1 MITDTAS
8 RFTLKSYF
16 QKGDTPTEAQYAK
29 LIDLLSTVIE
39 LQAEETARIAADIV
53 LQGQITSND
62 GELSALQTLLGR
74 DALSTDLGDF
84 TGDLLSDTSSV
95 KVALQAIESAVESND
110 VDIAAA
116 TVDRGAIRS
125 EFAAEDVRIEGLISS
140 NDAELA
146 ALQAAD
152 VAFDTLLGLTAL
164 AIDLGTFTGSTIP
177 DGLTVKGALQSLESA
192 HEVHGTRLITAEGD
206 IVTLETDTTNLATNL
221 GIEISTTNTEVS
233 AHDTRLA
240 TLEATTILDSFIFA
254 CSSNTGNI
262 ATGDVS
268 VFRMPYGF
276 TCTEVRASLI
286 TNTAPSAVS
295 LKVFVDGT
303 AITDQV
309 DIAAGATTTYQVGV
323 ASTFL
328 LGQNSSPQP
337 IAMDSE
343 VKVNVTAAPTGAT
356 GLKVTL
362 VGYVGECA
370 INVLGGSITFPI
382 TFPLGTVNTL
392 ITCTG

>member
-1 MITDTAS
+1 MAFPTTTGQALED
-8 RFTLKSYF
+8 RQTLKSYF
-16 QKGDTPTEAQYAK
+16 QYGDVPTEANYAT
-29 LIDLLSTVIE
+29 LLDQLATITE
-39 LQAEETARIAADIV
+39 LNEEQTAREDAD
-53 LQGQITSND
+53 D
-62 GELSALQTLLGR
+62 SAT
-74 DALSTDLGDF
+74 A
-84 TGDLLSDTSSV
+84 
-95 KVALQAIESAVESND
+95 
-110 VDIAAA
+110 
-116 TVDRGAIRS
+116 DRTAIRS
-125 EFAAEDVRIEGLISS
+125 EFALVDTAIRAEFAEEDVRIEGLISS

-152 VAFDTLLGLTAL
+152 DNFDTLLGLTAL
-164 AIDLGTFTGSTIP
+164 AIDLGTFTGTTIGP
-177 DGLTVKGALQSLESA
+177 NKDVKEALQALESA
-192 HEVHGTRLITAEGD
+192 HEGRTSWFDTRITTAEGD
-206 IVTLETDTTNLATNL
+206 IVTLENGLSAEIAATNTDITNLTNNL
-221 GIEISTTNTEVS
+221 NTEIATTNTEVS

-286 TNTAPSAVS
+286 TNTASSAVS

-343 VKVNVTAAPTGAT
+343 VKVNVTSAPTGAT

-370 INVLGGSITFPI
+370 INVVGGSITFPI

>member
-1 MITDTAS
+1 MAFPTTTGQALAD
-8 RFTLKSYF
+8 RQTLKSYF
-16 QKGDTPTEAQYAK
+16 QYGDVPTEANYATLLDK
-29 LIDLLSTVIE
+29 LATIVE
-39 LQAEETARIAADIV
+39 LNEEQDARIAADIV
-53 LQGQITSND
+53 LQGNI
-62 GELSALQTLLGR
+62 
-74 DALSTDLGDF
+74 
-84 TGDLLSDTSSV
+84 DTE
-95 KVALQAIESAVESND
+95 KAARIAE
-110 VDIAAA
+110 DIAIRAEFA
-116 TVDRGAIRS
+116 EEDTAIRAEFALVDTAIRS
-125 EFAAEDVRIEGLISS
+125 EFAAEDVAIRSEFAAEDAILQADIVSRSNILLGEISDTNIDVLALQGVDAEFLGLI
-140 NDAELA
+140 
-146 ALQAAD
+146 
-152 VAFDTLLGLTAL
+152 GLL
-164 AIDLGTFTGSTIP
+164 AIASDHLGAFAGSTIP
-177 DGLTVKGALQSLESA
+177 DGRTVKQALQSLETA
-192 HEVHGTRLITAEGD
+192 HEL
-206 IVTLETDTTNLATNL
+206 
-221 GIEISTTNTEVS
+221 EISTTNTEIA

-286 TNTAPSAVS
+286 TNTAPTAVS

-309 DIAAGATTTYQVGV
+309 DIAAGATTTYQSGV

-343 VKVNVTAAPTGAT
+343 VKVNVTSAPTGAS

-370 INVLGGSITFPI
+370 INVVGGSITFPI